1 MINAMSTPLQTAL
14 CSFGMSGKVFHA
26 PFIHTNPGFNFYAV
40 WERSKKTAQEF
51 YPQVKSFDTLESM
64 LADETIELVIINT
77 PNVTHFEYAKMALK
91 AGKHVIVEKP
101 FVINVAEGDE
111 LMALAKNQNKKISV
125 YHNRRFDSDFRLVRS
140 VVQEGLLGETNQVE
154 IRYDR
159 FKEQLSPKLHKET
172 PGPGAGLF
180 YDLGS
185 HLIDQALQLF
195 GKPEAVFGDLTIL
208 RPISK
213 VDDYFEVVLFYERK
227 RVILKASN
235 QVREGVPAYVLHGSK
250 GSLIKSRTDVQEND
264 LIAGKTPGCE
274 GWGIE
279 PETSK
284 GLLHTERNNEIVRE
298 FITPPKGNYMDYFD
312 QLYKAIRFEEPLPVT
327 ATEGLEVIK
336 VIEAAIESSKEGRVV
351 KFNVQ

>member
-1 MINAMSTPLQTAL
+1 MPAPLQTAI

-26 PFIHTNPGFNFYAV
+26 PFIHANPNFNFYGI

-51 YPQVKSFDTLESM
+51 YPEVTSFDTLENM
-64 LADETIELVIINT
+64 LADERIEVVIVNT
-77 PNVTHFEYAKMALK
+77 PNVTHFEYAQKALQ

-101 FVINVAEGDE
+101 FVITIAEGDE
-111 LMALAKNQNKKISV
+111 LIALAEKQNRKISV
-125 YHNRRFDSDFRLVRS
+125 YHNRRFDSDFRLVRK

-195 GKPEAVFGDLTIL
+195 GKPGAVFADLTIL

-213 VDDYFEVVLFYERK
+213 VDDYFEVVLFYNRK

-235 QVREGVPAYVLHGSK
+235 QVREGLPAYVLHGSK
-250 GSLIKSRTDVQEND
+250 GSFIKSRTDVQEND
-264 LIAGKTPGCE
+264 LIAGKAPGSE

-279 PETSK
+279 PESGK
-284 GLLHTERNNEIVRE
+284 GLLHTERNNEVVRE

-312 QLYKAIRFEEPLPVT
+312 QFYKAIRFEEPLPVT

-336 VIEAAIESSKEGRVV
+336 VIEAAIKSSKEGRVV
-351 KFNVQ
+351 KFDV